1 MSYAIHA
8 PDDEL
13 VGFLLFA
20 GESDRSGD
28 CIFRAFP
35 PFNTPVAEFIYKLQE
50 QGEFGWRVEGDRV
63 CILSADGS
71 IIGFISDGHLTIG
84 EHCLHAVDM
93 AGT

>member
-1 MSYAIHA
+1 MSYAIHT

-20 GESDRSGD
+20 DEGDTSGD

-35 PFNTPVAEFIYKLQE
+35 PSNTPVSALIDKLQD
-50 QGEFGWRVEGDRV
+50 QGEFRWRMEGDRV

-71 IIGFISDGHLTIG
+71 KIGFISDGHLTIG
-84 EHCLHAVDM
+84 EYCLFAVDM
-93 AGT
+93 AGA